1 MIKEVYKWLQLADDG
16 SVPKDTT
23 IKEWLE
29 EELTEFDDAKKSNDV
44 KGAQNAIVDSIW
56 ILLNFAYFNNLNV
69 ENLEKEAKA
78 VFKSN
83 MSKYCK
89 TAKEAQKTCHLY
101 SIGKH
106 PNKPGIKIETYF
118 TKVENFYIIRRKNDG
133 KILKSFKFK
142 DA

>member
-1 MIKEVYKWLQLADDG
+1 MIKDVFKWLTLADNG
-16 SVPKDTT
+16 EKPSIET
-23 IKEWLE
+23 IETWLT
-29 EELTEFDDAKKSNDV
+29 EELDEFKEAILISDQKA
-44 KGAQNAIVDSIW
+44 AQNAVIDSIW

-118 TKVENFYIIRRKNDG
+118 TKVEKYYIIRRKIDG
-133 KILKSFKFK
+133 KILKSYKFQ
-142 DA
+142 DC